1 MGSCLFLLYT
11 TAGRFNIKYYVTE
24 MLIKNLVEKSEF
36 FYLIQIFRVGWN
48 FNRRRWETF
57 QTPQAHLNI
66 TSEL

>member
-1 MGSCLFLLYT
+1 M
-11 TAGRFNIKYYVTE
+11 
-24 MLIKNLVEKSEF
+24 EKSEF

-66 TSEL
+66 TSETNEIIKEFACIGIPLDLSSK